1 MSQVAERKRARRRS
15 GRPIRPLNSGFG
27 RKRRNWAGLSEAAR
41 IEVRQRRKAGAL
53 KDELVSTVSHEL
65 RTPLSS
71 LLEFS
76 EIILDEEYPTGT
88 RARA

>member
-1 MSQVAERKRARRRS
+1 M
-15 GRPIRPLNSGFG
+15 
-27 RKRRNWAGLSEAAR
+27 
-41 IEVRQRRKAGAL
+41 
-53 KDELVSTVSHEL
+53 SHEL

-76 EIILDEEYPTGT
+76 EIMLDEEYPTGT